1 VFSWRDLNTDL
12 VNQVSLLDTQESL
25 SIRRAIS
32 AIPRTRAQFI
42 ALAVQVLSGTTTFS
56 STGRCGLELE
66 IEMTASY
73 TIRIAAITVAVAMT
87 AIVHGTML
95 VGFDNVAQ
103 NAFSQ
108 QSASANAVALQ
119 KVTVTAHKS

>member
-1 VFSWRDLNTDL
+1 
-12 VNQVSLLDTQESL
+12 
-25 SIRRAIS
+25 
-32 AIPRTRAQFI
+32 
-42 ALAVQVLSGTTTFS
+42 
-56 STGRCGLELE
+56 
-66 IEMTASY
+66 MTASY

-108 QSASANAVALQ
+108 QRASANAVALQ